1 MRNDIRDSLIKY
13 CERQFG
19 AEPARN
25 EKYEEPNI
33 IIKHRSTGKEYAI
46 FFEAPVNKIRGYNA
60 FSLPTVN
67 ILVVRCSEEK
77 IQELL
82 ERRGFFEAYK
92 RNSKMWITV
101 LLSGFIDK
109 EKYINLL
116 RNAFELT
123 DDPKHSE
130 LDFLT
135 DTRQDKSKRF
145 SEAYKD
151 APIDFSKVKSRRK
164 RAELEKIKAGIKK
177 SSDNLKN
184 QSKEEK
190 EKINIDFDSL
200 QNIRSDAAVTM
211 EKLLTEEQLDGDKP
225 MPEMSLQEE
234 ESKQDAIDADMFFTG
249 HEIYFFFFF
258 LNGKEY
264 KKYFSSNHIKLS
276 MLIDSINEKM
286 MDTTGDTVIEFN
298 GDEPELIVDYIEDI
312 KEKL

>member
-1 MRNDIRDSLIKY
+1 
-13 CERQFG
+13 
-19 AEPARN
+19 
-25 EKYEEPNI
+25 
-33 IIKHRSTGKEYAI
+33 
-46 FFEAPVNKIRGYNA
+46 
-60 FSLPTVN
+60 
-67 ILVVRCSEEK
+67 
-77 IQELL
+77 
-82 ERRGFFEAYK
+82 
-92 RNSKMWITV
+92 MWITV

-249 HEIYFFFFF
+249 HEIYFLKAL

-264 KKYFSSNHIKLS
+264 KKYLSSNHIKLS